1 VTKLRY
7 RDMNKEQRTALA
19 QESREWWE
27 QRKQNA
33 TPEEL
38 EVYLEIDRREANQN
52 KYIETTEYYRQL
64 DSNHL
69 HHQSYE
75 QRLAK
80 AAKLNGCKFKK
91 ANPTKRQFASREHT
105 DIHYHCG
112 ECDGQVAI
120 LRRGMGVWFLCIL
133 LAFAVFFVAFGLVT
147 TAPFDVGFGW
157 LGFFGGLIGGPLG
170 IYLVV
175 QLWRKLDFLDKFEF
189 NRHTGLVRMPH
200 KLFRRP
206 FYIPI
211 EDIELSI
218 GPVVQSARG
227 GGERGSGALFLTKYP
242 AKYWFRPSYSLFFGG
257 IEEGHWT
264 SLIHF
269 MDITQPVNEDVHIQM
284 EKHYKKDRN
293 AMGTGPYP
301 EIMKRYFDKEDQQ
314 VNCWE
319 VW

>member
-1 VTKLRY
+1 VTKPRY
-7 RDMNKEQRTALA
+7 RDMTEEQRAELA

-27 QRKQNA
+27 QRKKNA

-38 EVYLEIDRREANQN
+38 EVYLEKDRRRENYK
-52 KYIETTEYYRQL
+52 KYRDTGVYYHQF

-91 ANPTKRQFASREHT
+91 AKPTKRQFASREHT

-120 LRRGMGVWFLCIL
+120 LRRGMGVWFLCLIL
-133 LAFAVFFVAFGLVT
+133 ATAVFLTAFGLVT

-200 KLFRRP
+200 KLFCRP